1 MDDQNPFKWRHFEAE
16 IILLCVHWYV
26 WYSLSYRDL
35 EEMMRERGLPVDHT
49 TIYRWV
55 QRYAPE
61 LEKRCKP
68 HLKATH
74 DSWRVDETYVKV
86 KKVWMYLYRA
96 VDLASATRSS
106 SCSSPTRDA
115 QTAKGFFSK
124 TLAAPHTTT
133 PRVITVDKNAAY
145 PKAFKELKEERAIP
159 DSCELRQVKYLN
171 NIIEQDHR
179 FIKRRVKPGLGFFSF
194 ETAWNT
200 LQGYERMSMM
210 RKGQVHGVEKGDIMG
225 QVAFIASL
233 FGVAA

>member
-1 MDDQNPFKWRHFEAE
+1 MDQQNPFKWRHYEAD
-16 IILLCVHWYV
+16 IILLCVRWYLR
-26 WYSLSYRDL
+26 YSLSYRDL
-35 EEMMRERGLPVDHT
+35 EEMMAERGLYVDHT

-68 HLKATH
+68 HLNATT

-96 VDLASATRSS
+96 VDSQDHTLEFRL
-106 SCSSPTRDA
+106 SPTRDA
-115 QTAKGFFSK
+115 QAAKGFFAK

-145 PKAFKELKEERAIP
+145 PKAFNELQAEGTIP
-159 DSCELRQVKYLN
+159 DACELRQVKYLN
-171 NIIEQDHR
+171 NIVEQDHR
-179 FIKRRVKPGLGFFSF
+179 FIKRRVKPGLAFFSP
-194 ETAWNT
+194 ETTWNT
-200 LQGYERMSMM
+200 LQGYESMNM
-210 RKGQVHGVEKGDIMG
+210 IRKGQMRGVEKGDITG